1 MRYVLKKTCA
11 MLVTLF
17 IVTAL
22 AFLAFQI
29 IPGDP
34 TTKMLGTEYTPELA
48 EALRADLGL
57 DRNIFVRYFDWLL
70 DFLRG
75 DFGIS
80 YSYSTPVRELL
91 AGKITITAFLSLIAF
106 IMTVVISLALG
117 LLFSGSEDGPLD
129 RAFTILNQITMSIP
143 PFFIGIIFT
152 SVFGLFLKLFVVGEF
167 INISESFGGFIRYLI
182 FPALAIALPKSAM
195 TIKLLRSSIRTEMRR
210 AYVRTAYSR
219 GNSRKGALR
228 NHVFRNS
235 LIPVVTF
242 LATIISDIV
251 VGSIIIEQVFSI
263 PGLGRMLLLSISGHD
278 YPVVQAIIV
287 LIASLVVIV
296 HFLADVIYQFIDP
309 RIRLE

>member
-1 MRYVLKKTCA
+1 
-11 MLVTLF
+11 
-17 IVTAL
+17 
-22 AFLAFQI
+22 
-29 IPGDP
+29 
-34 TTKMLGTEYTPELA
+34 
-48 EALRADLGL
+48 
-57 DRNIFVRYFDWLL
+57 
-70 DFLRG
+70 
-75 DFGIS
+75 
-80 YSYSTPVRELL
+80 
-91 AGKITITAFLSLIAF
+91 
-106 IMTVVISLALG
+106 MTVVISLLIG
-117 LLFSGSEDGPLD
+117 LLLADSEDTLLD
-129 RAFTILNQITMSIP
+129 RIFTVLNQITMSIP

-152 SVFGLFLKLFVVGEF
+152 SVFGLFFKLFVVGEF
-167 INISESFGGFIRYLI
+167 INIDESFGGFIRYLI

-195 TIKLLRSSIRTEMRR
+195 TIKLLRSSIRTEMQQ

-219 GNSRKGALR
+219 GNSRRSALR

-287 LIASLVVIV
+287 MIAALVVIV

>member
-11 MLVTLF
+11 MIVTLF
-17 IVTAL
+17 IVTIL

-34 TTKMLGTEYTPELA
+34 TAKLLGTEYTPELA
-48 EALRADLGL
+48 EALRAELGL
-57 DRNIFVRYFDWLL
+57 DRNIFVRYIDWLTS
-70 DFLRG
+70 FLRG
-75 DFGIS
+75 DFGVS
-80 YSYSTPVRELL
+80 YSYSMPVRELL
-91 AGKITITAFLSLIAF
+91 SGKITITAFLSLVAF
-106 IMTVVISLALG
+106 IITVVLSLSIG
-117 LLFSGSEDGPLD
+117 LFLAKREGSVIDKI
-129 RAFTILNQITMSIP
+129 FTVLNQMMMSIP

-167 INISESFGGFIRYLI
+167 INIDESFWGFIRYLI

-195 TIKLLRSSIRTEMRR
+195 AVKLLRSSIRTEMHQD
-210 AYVRTAYSR
+210 YVRTAYSR
-219 GNSRKGALR
+219 GNNRESALR
-228 NHVFRNS
+228 SHVLRNS

-242 LATIISDIV
+242 LATMISDIV

-263 PGLGRMLLLSISGHD
+263 PGLGRMLLLSISNHD

-287 LIASLVVIV
+287 MIAALVVIV

>member
-17 IVTAL
+17 IVTVL

-48 EALRADLGL
+48 EALRAELGL
-57 DRNIFVRYFDWLL
+57 DRNVFVRYFDWLL

-80 YSYSTPVRELL
+80 YSYGTPVSELL

-106 IMTVVISLALG
+106 IMTIVISLSLG
-117 LLFSGSEDGPLD
+117 LLLAGYEGTAVD
-129 RAFTILNQITMSIP
+129 RVFTVLNQITMSIP

-152 SVFGLFLKLFVVGEF
+152 SVFGLFFKLFVVGEF
-167 INISESFGGFIRYLI
+167 INIDESFWGFIRYLI

-195 TIKLLRSSIRTEMRR
+195 TIKLLRSSIRTEMHQD
-210 AYVRTAYSR
+210 YVRTAYSR
-219 GNSRKGALR
+219 GNSRRSTLH
-228 NHVFRNS
+228 NHIFRNS
-235 LIPVVTF
+235 LIPVITF

-287 LIASLVVIV
+287 MIAALVVIV